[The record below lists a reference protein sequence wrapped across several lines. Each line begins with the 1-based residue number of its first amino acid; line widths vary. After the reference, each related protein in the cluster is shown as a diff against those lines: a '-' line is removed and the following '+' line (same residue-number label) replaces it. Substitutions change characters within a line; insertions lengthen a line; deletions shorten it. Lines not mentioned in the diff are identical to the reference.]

1 MKAYHGEGGIPLTD
15 LKMRKC
21 RGCSKLMIE
30 VVKDYHFTYCNE
42 CFKKYEGLV

>member
-1 MKAYHGEGGIPLTD
+1 MMLTD

-21 RGCSKLMIE
+21 RGCDKIMIE

-42 CFKKYEGLV
+42 CFEKYEGLV

>member
-1 MKAYHGEGGIPLTD
+1 MPGVQMMLTD
-15 LKMRKC
+15 LKMRRC
-21 RGCSKLMIE
+21 RGCEKLMIE